1 MWHILGVLRCSC
13 GTQIS
18 LPFIISFIITQKDTV
33 LISTGHITLTT
44 CPIITIIALHS
55 QPTKNTQIM
64 KWVEIIKESAWVV
77 EDILTPEECQQFMGD
92 VRHRNSNTVFIDNQE
107 MAQRIYERI
116 KDFIPQEV
124 TVDENCQ
131 NDGLRHSKEMLY
143 GTWRPS
149 GLNERW
155 RVACYPGFGHFGP
168 HRDGCRVI
176 DENHRSLMTINGY
189 LTDRPLSTGGAT
201 RFIKDSLDLSIC
213 EIRGIYTA
221 EEEDVLYKVESD
233 KKGKA
238 VVFFHDLMHDGEPLK
253 EGSAPK
259 WLFRTEILFRRD
271 PDTAPQLTENQI
283 QAREFLKQAEAAE
296 EGSNFAA
303 AIKYYNK
310 AYKLDSTL
318 E

>member
-1 MWHILGVLRCSC
+1 VDRKL
-13 GTQIS
+13 
-18 LPFIISFIITQKDTV
+18 
-33 LISTGHITLTT
+33 LT
-44 CPIITIIALHS
+44 
-55 QPTKNTQIM
+55 
-64 KWVEIIKESAWVV
+64 EIIKESAWVV
-77 EDILTPEECQQFMGD
+77 EDILTPEECQQFMNDAIEKGINTKKSVGD

-131 NDGLRHSKEMLY
+131 NDGLRHSKEVLY

-176 DENHRSLMTINGY
+176 DENHRSLLTINGY

-213 EIRGIYTA
+213 EKRGIYTA

-259 WLFRTEILFRRD
+259 WLFRTEILYRRD

-296 EGSNFAA
+296 EGGNFAA

-318 E
+318 ER